1 MFIITE
7 FDLISEY
14 NNVYK
19 LVNLSGDIITRIT
32 LSDKYKLPKDGTYL
46 INSYDRVCRKIRKK
60 LESVGYID
68 RDTGFD
74 YMFRDNE
81 IYITKIDLI
90 NVLGRQMYERIS
102 KPINMIDL
110 SKYKH
115 YYAMNMESQ
124 QALLYL
130 PNLEKLK
137 IGVDILN
144 DKLWQLTKLISL
156 ELHFDSKQL
165 SPNIG
170 NLVNLTRLCVSNC
183 SSITE
188 LPITIGLLT
197 KLTYLKVI
205 ETRIKYIPTE
215 LGLLTNLTELIFN
228 DNNIEGLPAEIG
240 NLTKMDNL
248 DLARNG
254 ICILPTELGKLTN
267 LTELLLHHNTFTS
280 LPTEIGYLTNLYKLI
295 SRHGKLTNIPSEIGY
310 LTNMEILKIDDNSI
324 STLPSEI
331 GLLKEMKTFRYL
343 HNHLTGAIPDEIMQL
358 QCYKTQDVW

>member
-1 MFIITE
+1 MFIIS
-7 FDLISEY
+7 FSLLSEY
-14 NNVYK
+14 VNVYK

-32 LSDKYKLPKDGTYL
+32 FSNKYKLPKDGTYL
-46 INSYDRVCRKIRKK
+46 INSYDRVCKKIRKK

-68 RDTGFD
+68 RNAGFD
-74 YMFRDNE
+74 YMFKDNE

-90 NVLGRQMYERIS
+90 NVLKRQ
-102 KPINMIDL
+102 INKRTLKLIDL
-110 SKYKH
+110 SKYKN
-115 YYAMNMESQ
+115 YDTMNTESQ

-130 PNLEKLK
+130 PNLEKLN

-156 ELHFDSKQL
+156 ELRFDSGQL

-170 NLVNLTRLCVSNC
+170 NLINLTILDISECP
-183 SSITE
+183 ITE
-188 LPITIGLLT
+188 LPTTIGLLT

-215 LGLLTNLTELIFN
+215 LGLLTNLTTLIFN
-228 DNNIEGLPAEIG
+228 DTNIEGLPAEIG

-254 ICILPTELGKLTN
+254 ICILPTELGKLIN

-295 SRHGKLTNIPSEIGY
+295 SRHGELTNIPTEIGY
-310 LTNMEILKIDDNSI
+310 LTNMEILKFDDNSI

-343 HNHLTGAIPDEIMQL
+343 NNHLTGAIPDEIMQL
-358 QCYKTQDVW
+358 QCYKT